1 MKKRQGM
8 KKNKKYIYAHKT
20 MVVGFII
27 VATALIVGL
36 TLLFWYQSRLQLR
49 EITLSKKSAQPESSK
64 PPLKVNKDET
74 AKNIEKLKSQY
85 TDKCMLVF
93 FYDGYDSQE
102 EALRFIAVM
111 KNALELVEPFSSAS
125 NIETKIFTTPGQKC
139 HLKKTVKTLLECD
152 KSLIES
158 FNRLGVEHF
167 KLVVISPLNFVPSA
181 KVARGKNSAIYMP
194 TYQGSLTREELT
206 RFVGRFFIHELGHS
220 LGLRDEYSRD
230 RPKEAIID
238 EQAANSLSSNVAYQ
252 PAKPNCAPDEGTAK
266 KWWGEYLGVFENI
279 GVFPGCA
286 GRTTYFFPEESTIM
300 SDNPAKE
307 GFGKV
312 SEDYLRGA
320 LDCFYGNKG
329 EITFPAGQVATYSA
343 TLSTCSAF
351 KSEFPNFWNE

>member
-8 KKNKKYIYAHKT
+8 KKNKKTHSKNLVNGKSYIYIHKT
-20 MVVGFII
+20 AVVVIVI
-27 VATALIVGL
+27 VACVFFVGL
-36 TLLFWYQSRLQLR
+36 ILLFYQNRSHLR
-49 EITLSKKSAQPESSK
+49 EISISQESQKLPTIFEESNSEYK
-64 PPLKVNKDET
+64 NKFT
-74 AKNIEKLKSQY
+74 
-85 TDKCMLVF
+85 LVF

-158 FNRLGVEHF
+158 FNRLGIERF
-167 KLVVISPLNFVPSA
+167 KLVILSPLNFVPSA

-206 RFVGRFFIHELGHS
+206 RFVRRFFIHELGHS

-230 RPKEAIID
+230 RPKESIID

-252 PAKPNCAPDEGTAK
+252 PAKPNCAPDEDTAK
-266 KWWGEYLGVFENI
+266 KWWGEYLGVFEDV

-300 SDNPAKE
+300 SDNSAKE

-320 LDCFYGNKG
+320 LDCFYGNKE